1 MRHGPG
7 GVEVK
12 TVHEVCLPPDPFV
25 RQRLRRDGVAV
36 KELLFAYIGA
46 SKGLRWAESRQPGS
60 HEGAWPRQLFEPRAD
75 EMRGGAGP
83 GKGRRFDLV
92 VGPERE
98 HRTAERIIARP
109 DREIVGAEAMLS
121 YDPGANELEGEPVIS
136 TDTELGAL
144 WAEQRRGD
152 LVAARRIIIANND
165 RMDAVEAAPLFC
177 LSAAYLLPFTKL
189 DECELE
195 GSLDWL
201 DRLSACTPTLPDA
214 DIIKAALLG
223 TRRWNADT
231 ARWPSRL
238 VRHEAAARIALR
250 SLDKGL
256 PSHRFGLAVL
266 ETMFSGLSDLGELQ
280 AAKSGLLQRA
290 AALVTYAGYFG
301 DPRLMCTSLVF
312 I

>member
-1 MRHGPG
+1 M
-7 GVEVK
+7 K
-12 TVHEVCLPPDPFV
+12 TVHKVCIPPDPFV
-25 RQRLRRDGVAV
+25 RQRLHRGDVAV

-46 SKGLRWAESRQPGS
+46 GKGLRWAESRQPGS
-60 HEGAWPRQLFEPRAD
+60 HEGAWPRQLFELRAEEVSGVLQHED
-75 EMRGGAGP
+75 
-83 GKGRRFDLV
+83 GRRFDLV
-92 VGPERE
+92 IGPERE
-98 HRTAERIIARP
+98 HRNRERIIARP
-109 DREIVGAEAMLS
+109 DREIVGTEALLS
-121 YDPGANELEGEPVIS
+121 YDPAANELEGEPLAS
-136 TDTELGAL
+136 TDAELDAL

-152 LVAARRIIIANND
+152 LAAARRIVIANND

-238 VRHEAAARIALR
+238 VRHETAARIALR
-250 SLDKGL
+250 SLAKGL

-280 AAKSGLLQRA
+280 AAKTGLLQRA